1 VPLAGGHEMKKFA
14 LVLLALVAL
23 AGALLWRALQPETGA
38 FDVKAF
44 EPGARDTRPVA
55 EVVRP
60 LRPSTEA
67 ARPPNIVVIL
77 ADDLGWGDL
86 GVQGSRIIE
95 SPNIDALA
103 NQGIRLTDF
112 YASAP
117 VCTPSRA
124 GLLTGRYPPRTGLAS
139 VLSAANDTFARTLMR
154 RLAIG
159 AGRLG
164 QTDMIGGGSLVP
176 GLPPS
181 EITIA
186 EALKERGYST
196 AAVGKWHLGDFTH
209 FPEYHPARH
218 GFDHFFGYNMANDD
232 WPVALWRDQQEL
244 VADVGIEQNS
254 HTREFTE
261 EAVAYIR
268 KWRDRPYFIYLAH
281 KDPHQPF
288 FPSPAFAGKSSAGPY
303 GDAVAEFDWSVG
315 QVMAALDETGVA
327 DHTLVIVTSDNGPW
341 YEGSTAGLRGRKGQS
356 YEGGFRVPFIAVW
369 PGRIPEGTIS
379 GVPAMNIDLLPTL
392 LAAAGLAPPSDR
404 VIDGVDILSVLAGDA
419 RGSGAIAGRP
429 LYFFHEYDVE
439 AVRKGRWKY
448 IDDISHYVWPVPID
462 KNDTLAGRSANSR
475 DYYPADGG
483 EPVPTLGT
491 WPLLYDME
499 RDRDEAYNVA
509 TRHPQTVQQLGAELA
524 SWEAAFDAAPRGWK
538 D

>member
-1 VPLAGGHEMKKFA
+1 MKRLALLL
-14 LVLLALVAL
+14 LVLVTLL
-23 AGALLWRALQPETGA
+23 GAFIWRALQPATGA
-38 FDVKAF
+38 FDVTAF
-44 EPGARDTRPVA
+44 GPGPHDTRPVA
-55 EVVRP
+55 DVVRP
-60 LRPSTEA
+60 LPA
-67 ARPPNIVVIL
+67 PVDAGRPPNIVLIL

-86 GVQGSRIIE
+86 GVQGSRVIE

-103 NQGIRLTDF
+103 HEGIRLTDF

-139 VLSAANDTFARTLMR
+139 VLSAADDTFARTLMR

-164 QTDMIGGGSLVP
+164 QTDMIGGGSLVA
-176 GLPPS
+176 GLPLS

-196 AAVGKWHLGDFTH
+196 LAAGKWHLGDFTH
-209 FPEYHPARH
+209 FPEYHPSRH

-244 VADVGIEQNS
+244 VTDVGIGQSS

-288 FPSPAFAGKSSAGPY
+288 IPSPAFVGRSVAGPY

-315 QVMAALDETGVA
+315 QVMAALRETGVA
-327 DHTLVIVTSDNGPW
+327 DRTLVIVTSDNGPW
-341 YEGSTAGLRGRKGQS
+341 FEGSTAGLRGRKGQS
-356 YEGGFRVPFIAVW
+356 FEGGFRVPFIAAW
-369 PGRIPEGTIS
+369 PGRIPPGAVS
-379 GVPAMNIDLLPTL
+379 AQPAMNIDLFPTV
-392 LAAAGLAPPSDR
+392 LAAAGLEPPVDR
-404 VIDGVDILSVLAGDA
+404 VIDGMDILPVLAGDPA
-419 RGSGAIAGRP
+419 ATTTGRA

-439 AVRKGRWKY
+439 AVRAGRWKY
-448 IDDISHYVWPVPID
+448 IADISHYTWPIPID
-462 KNDTLAGRSANSR
+462 KNNTLSGRSANSR
-475 DYYPADGG
+475 DYYPAGGG

-491 WPLLYDME
+491 WPLLHDLE
-499 RDRDEAYNVA
+499 LDREEAYNVA
-509 TRHPQTVQQLGAELA
+509 RRHPETTRQLGAQLA
-524 SWEAAFDAAPRGWK
+524 AWEAAFDAAPRGWK

>member
-1 VPLAGGHEMKKFA
+1 MKTLA
-14 LVLLALVAL
+14 LLLAIVAL
-23 AGALLWRALQPETGA
+23 TGALLWRALQPATGDFDTTA
-38 FDVKAF
+38 FA
-44 EPGARDTRPVA
+44 PGPRDTRAVA
-55 EVVRP
+55 QLVRP
-60 LRPSTEA
+60 LRPA
-67 ARPPNIVVIL
+67 AGSNRPPNIVVVL

-86 GVQGSRIIE
+86 GVQGSRVVA

-103 NQGIRLTDF
+103 AEGVRLTDF

-139 VLSAANDTFARTLMR
+139 VLSAAGDSFTRTAMR

-164 QTDMIGGGSLVP
+164 TTDMAGGGSVVR

-209 FPEYHPARH
+209 FPEYHPSRH
-218 GFDHFFGYNMANDD
+218 GFDHFFGYNVANDD
-232 WPVALWRDQQEL
+232 WPVALWRDGQQL
-244 VADVGIEQNS
+244 VADVGLEQSS

-268 KWRDRPYFIYLAH
+268 KWRDRPFFLYLAH

-288 FPSPAFAGKSSAGPY
+288 FPSAGFAGKSPAGPY

-315 QVMAALDETGVA
+315 EVLKALRESGIA
-327 DHTLVIVTSDNGPW
+327 GQTLLIVTSDNGPW
-341 YEGSTAGLRGRKGQS
+341 FEGSTGGLRGRKGQS
-356 YEGGFRVPFIAVW
+356 YEGGFRVPFIAAW
-369 PGRIPEGTIS
+369 PGRLPAGTVS
-379 GVPAMNIDLLPTL
+379 SQPAMNIDLFPTL
-392 LAAAGLAPPSDR
+392 LAVAGLAPPSDR
-404 VIDGVDILSVLAGDA
+404 VIDGIDILPVLEGNAA
-419 RGSGAIAGRP
+419 ASAAIADRP
-429 LYFFHEYDVE
+429 LFFFHEYAVE
-439 AVRKGRWKY
+439 AVRRGRWKY
-448 IDDISHYVWPVPID
+448 IADISHYTWPVPID
-462 KNDTLAGRSANSR
+462 KNDTFAGRSANSR
-475 DYYPADGG
+475 DYRPAGG
-483 EPVPTLGT
+483 GAAVPTLGT

-509 TRHPQTVQQLGAELA
+509 RRHPDVVQRLGAELDE
-524 SWEAAFDAAPRGWK
+524 WERAFHAAPRGWK

>member
-1 VPLAGGHEMKKFA
+1 MKKLA
-14 LVLLALVAL
+14 LLLLAIMSL
-23 AGALLWRALQPETGA
+23 AGALLWRALQPATGN
-38 FDVKAF
+38 FDVTAF
-44 EPGARDTRPVA
+44 APGPRDALAVANVIQPIAPVA
-55 EVVRP
+55 ASGQR
-60 LRPSTEA
+60 
-67 ARPPNIVVIL
+67 PNIVVIL

-86 GVQGSRIIE
+86 GVQGSLAVT
-95 SPNIDALA
+95 SPNIDVLA
-103 NQGIRLTDF
+103 QEGVRLTDF

-139 VLSAANDTFARTLMR
+139 VLSAAGDSFTRTAMR

-164 QTDMIGGGSLVP
+164 TTDMIGGGSVVP
-176 GLPPS
+176 GLPLS

-196 AAVGKWHLGDFTH
+196 VAVGKWHLGDFTH
-209 FPEYHPARH
+209 FPEYHPSRH

-244 VADVGIEQNS
+244 VADVGISQSS

-261 EAVAYIR
+261 EAVSYIR
-268 KWRDRPYFIYLAH
+268 QWRDRPFFLYLAH

-288 FPSPAFAGKSSAGPY
+288 FPSASFAGKSAAGPY

-315 QVMAALDETGVA
+315 EVLRALRESSIA
-327 DHTLVIVTSDNGPW
+327 EHTLVIVTSDNGPW
-341 YEGSTAGLRGRKGQS
+341 YEGSTGGLRGRKGQS
-356 YEGGFRVPFIAVW
+356 YEGGFRVPFIAAW
-369 PGRIPEGTIS
+369 PGRLPAGVVRS
-379 GVPAMNIDLLPTL
+379 VPAMNIDLFPTL
-392 LAAAGLAPPSDR
+392 LAVAGLALPSDR
-404 VIDGVDILSVLAGDA
+404 VIDGVDLLPVLE
-419 RGSGAIAGRP
+419 GSAEAAAALADRP

-439 AVRKGRWKY
+439 AVRAGRWKY
-448 IDDISHYVWPVPID
+448 IADTSHYTWPVPID
-462 KNDTLAGRSANSR
+462 KNDTFSGRSANSR
-475 DYYPADGG
+475 DYYPPGG
-483 EPVPTLGT
+483 GDPVPTLGT

-499 RDRDEAYNVA
+499 RDRDEAYNTA
-509 TRHPQTVQQLGAELA
+509 RRHPHVVQRLDAEL
-524 SWEAAFDAAPRGWK
+524 SEWEQNFHAAPRGWK

>member
-1 VPLAGGHEMKKFA
+1 MKKVA
-14 LVLLALVAL
+14 LLLLVFVAL
-23 AGALLWRALQPETGA
+23 AAALLWRALQPETGG
-38 FDVKAF
+38 FDVRAF
-44 EPGARDTRPVA
+44 GPGPRDTLSVSS
-55 EVVRP
+55 VVRP
-60 LRPSTEA
+60 LAEA
-67 ARPPNIVVIL
+67 TGNGRPPNIVVVL

-86 GVQGSRIIE
+86 GVQGSRSIE

-103 NQGIRLTDF
+103 RAGMRLTDF

-139 VLSAANDTFARTLMR
+139 VLSAAGDTFTRSAMR

-164 QTDMIGGGSLVP
+164 TTDMIGGGSVVRGIPL
-176 GLPPS
+176 S

-196 AAVGKWHLGDFTH
+196 LAVGKWHLGDFTH
-209 FPEYHPARH
+209 FPEYHPSRH

-232 WPVALWRDQQEL
+232 WPVALWRDHREL
-244 VADVGIEQNS
+244 VADVGIEQS
-254 HTREFTE
+254 THTREFTE

-268 KWRDRPYFIYLAH
+268 KWRDRPFFIYLAH

-288 FPSPAFAGKSSAGPY
+288 FPSPPFAGKSAAGPY

-315 QVMAALDETGVA
+315 LVMAALRETGVA
-327 DHTLVIVTSDNGPW
+327 DDTIVIVTSDNGPW

-356 YEGGFRVPFIAVW
+356 YEGGFRVPFVAAW
-369 PGRIPEGTIS
+369 PGRIPAGAAS
-379 GVPAMNIDLLPTL
+379 GLPAMNIDLFPTL

-404 VIDGVDILSVLAGDA
+404 VIDGVNILSLLEGDA
-419 RGSGAIAGRP
+419 QGSAAIDDRS

-439 AVRKGRWKY
+439 AIRKGRWKY
-448 IDDISHYVWPVPID
+448 IADISHYAWPVPID
-462 KNDTLAGRSANSR
+462 KNDTLSGRSANSR
-475 DYYPADGG
+475 DYYPAGGG

-499 RDRDEAYNVA
+499 RDREEAYNVA
-509 TRHPQTVQQLGAELA
+509 KRHPDIVQRLDVELMR
-524 SWEAAFDAAPRGWK
+524 WEQVFHAAPRGWM

>member
-1 VPLAGGHEMKKFA
+1 MKKFA
-14 LVLLALVAL
+14 LLLSVLLALL
-23 AGALLWRALQPETGA
+23 GALLWRSLQPETGD
-38 FDVKAF
+38 FDVQAF
-44 EPGARDTRPVA
+44 APGPRDTRPVA

-60 LRPSTEA
+60 LRPSAEG

-86 GVQGSRIIE
+86 GIQGSQVID

-103 NQGIRLTDF
+103 SEGIRLTDF

-117 VCTPSRA
+117 VCTPSRV

-139 VLSAANDTFARTLMR
+139 VLSAADDTFARTLMR

-196 AAVGKWHLGDFTH
+196 LAVGKWHLGDFTH
-209 FPEYHPARH
+209 YPQYHPARH
-218 GFDHFFGYNMANDD
+218 GFDHFYGYNMANDD
-232 WPVALWRDQQEL
+232 WPVALWRDGQEL
-244 VADVGIEQNS
+244 VADVGIEQSS
-254 HTREFTE
+254 HTREFAE

-288 FPSPAFAGKSSAGPY
+288 FPSPAFEGKSAGGPY

-315 QVMAALDETGVA
+315 QVMAALRETGVA

-356 YEGGFRVPFIAVW
+356 YEGGFRVPFIAAW
-369 PGRIPEGTIS
+369 PGRIPPGS
-379 GVPAMNIDLLPTL
+379 VNSQPAMNIDLFPTA
-392 LAAAGLAPPSDR
+392 LAAAGLAPPADR
-404 VIDGVDILSVLAGDA
+404 VIDGVDILPLLAGDA
-419 RGSGAIAGRP
+419 SADTMDRP

-439 AVRKGRWKY
+439 AVRVGRWKF
-448 IDDISHYVWPVPID
+448 IADISHYTWPVPID
-462 KNDTLAGRSANSR
+462 KNNTLSGKSANSR
-475 DYYPADGG
+475 DYYPAGG
-483 EPVPTLGT
+483 GDPVPTLGT

-509 TRHPQTVQQLGAELA
+509 KRHPETVRKLGAQLA
-524 SWEAAFDAAPRGWK
+524 AWEAAFNAAPRGWK